1 MRFTIAIILI
11 FATLASTS
19 PRNRINNSDVNKY
32 LQECGAEL
40 KIPTSE
46 MNKYKAP
53 EDVPD
58 DRIGQCFTKCMFE
71 KFGIFDKENGY
82 KLEPIFKLMSENN
95 HPLVGDIEFIAVIE
109 KCVKESNLIQ
119 NACERAYHG
128 SKCLYSDNFK
138 KKNVA

>member
-19 PRNRINNSDVNKY
+19 PRNRIDNSDVNKY
-32 LQECGAEL
+32 IQECGAEL
-40 KIPTSE
+40 NISSSE
-46 MNKYKAP
+46 MNKYKTP
-53 EDVPD
+53 DVPM

-71 KFGIFDKENGY
+71 KFGVFDKESGF
-82 KLEPIFKLMSENN
+82 KIEPIFKLMSENN
-95 HPLVGDIEFIAVIE
+95 HPLVGDIEFIAAIE

-128 SKCLYSDNFK
+128 SKCLNSDNFK
-138 KKNVA
+138 KKNVE